1 MSDMNA
7 QLDNI
12 KQDMEQ
18 ALGPHGT
25 SRMKNGNGERFL
37 FCNTNGMSV
46 GNTFFA
52 HKSIHKKMWRASDGI
67 TKNEIDFICISQRWR
82 SSIQDVRVYRG
93 ADIGSDH
100 YLLKAL
106 VKLKLKKIKTSQ
118 SKRPFA
124 VEKLKDPLTVNQ
136 FQISLINKF
145 SALQNSNDIEDQWQN
160 FSEAVRECA
169 ETSIDRRRGTHKEQ
183 WIQPETW
190 VLIDRRK
197 EIKIQREQIK
207 SEQERQVTE
216 RKYQTVDRQVKKSCR
231 KHKRLWLKSK
241 AREAQDASCRND
253 TKTLYKMVKK
263 LTGTENTS
271 NIPVKDKHGKTLLAE
286 GDQNARWIEHFKE
299 TLKQPIPISTVRFD
313 NHPTIA
319 RIQANMEPITAEEV
333 TKAIQAPK
341 NSKAPGFDQIP
352 PELLKCNCNGMIQK
366 LVHLFNL
373 CWTQEQV
380 PEEWRKGLIVKLPK
394 KGNISD
400 CNNWRGVTLLSVP
413 SKVFCA
419 ILLNRI
425 KAATDKMLLE
435 EQTGFR
441 NGRSCPE

>member
-1 MSDMNA
+1 MSDMNT

-12 KQDMEQ
+12 KQGMEQ

-25 SRMKNGNGERFL
+25 SRMKSGNGERFL
-37 FCNTNGMSV
+37 FFCNTNGMSV
-46 GNTFFA
+46 GNTLFA

-67 TKNEIDFICISQRWR
+67 TKNEIDFICISQRCR

-145 SALQNSNDIEDQWQN
+145 SALQNSNDIEDQWEN

-190 VLIDRRK
+190 VLIDKRK

-231 KHKRLWLKSK
+231 KDKKLCLESK

-253 TKTLYKMVKK
+253 TKTLYKIVKK
-263 LTGTENTS
+263 LTGTKTTS
-271 NIPVKDKHGKTLLAE
+271 NIPVKDKHGKTLMAE
-286 GDQNARWIEHFKE
+286 GDQNPRWIERFKE
-299 TLKQPIPISTVRFD
+299 TLKQLIPISTFRFD

-319 RIQANMEPITAEEV
+319 RIQASMEPITADEV

-341 NSKAPGFDQIP
+341 NIKAPGFDQIP
-352 PELLKCNCNGMIQK
+352 PELLKCNCNDMIQK

-380 PEEWRKGLIVKLPK
+380 PEE
-394 KGNISD
+394 
-400 CNNWRGVTLLSVP
+400 
-413 SKVFCA
+413 
-419 ILLNRI
+419 
-425 KAATDKMLLE
+425 
-435 EQTGFR
+435 
-441 NGRSCPE
+441 